1 ATRDGRR
8 GGCARLCCQGL
19 LTRHLPLRRLWSDA
33 GVLQPTDDVDD
44 AIDQLRADY
53 DTTPYSSVSFP
64 PSAPGQLAAV
74 AHLFGLATPEVSTA
88 RVLEIGCA
96 TGGNVIPF
104 AAAHPQARAVGLE
117 LSQVQ
122 GDWSRAKVQA
132 LGLDN

>member
-1 ATRDGRR
+1 MA
-8 GGCARLCCQGL
+8 
-19 LTRHLPLRRLWSDA
+19 
-33 GVLQPTDDVDD
+33 QPTDQARAGGDFDD

-74 AHLFGLATPEVSTA
+74 ADLFGLTTPEVSTA

-104 AAAHPQARAVGLE
+104 AAAHPQARVVGLD

-122 GDWSRAKVQA
+122 VDIGRARVQA
-132 LGLDN
+132 LGLDNLEFVAGISREWI

>member
-1 ATRDGRR
+1 MA
-8 GGCARLCCQGL
+8 
-19 LTRHLPLRRLWSDA
+19 
-33 GVLQPTDDVDD
+33 QPTDQARAGGDFDD

-74 AHLFGLATPEVSTA
+74 AHLFGLTTPEVSTA

-104 AAAHPQARAVGLE
+104 AAAHPQARVAAVPSWVTWMVGRTPPR
-117 LSQVQ
+117 
-122 GDWSRAKVQA
+122 DSRADGPDYAQ
-132 LGLDN
+132 